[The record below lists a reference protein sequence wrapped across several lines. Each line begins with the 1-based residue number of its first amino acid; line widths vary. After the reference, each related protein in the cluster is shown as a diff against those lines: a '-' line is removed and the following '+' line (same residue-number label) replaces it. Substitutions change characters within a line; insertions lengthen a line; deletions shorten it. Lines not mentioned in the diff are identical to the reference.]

1 MSSFSDNT
9 SERRIFCQLLNISLP
24 IWPICHI
31 CLCLCLCL
39 VNLSLLDTQYKFANL
54 SLKQSAILHQESIN
68 GKGRRLVKLGLTDQ
82 QRCPQQG
89 HGILWPFLLFKHQIQ
104 LRYGIEEHPSPSH
117 PPTPTQTE
125 RHRSLKCSEEQG
137 GPMRFGLSRSSL
149 ISRYT
154 GTPNCRFL

>member
-39 VNLSLLDTQYKFANL
+39 CFVNLSLLDTQYKFANL

-82 QRCPQQG
+82 QRCRQQE
-89 HGILWPFLLFKHQIQ
+89 F
-104 LRYGIEEHPSPSH
+104 
-117 PPTPTQTE
+117 
-125 RHRSLKCSEEQG
+125 
-137 GPMRFGLSRSSL
+137 FGLFSFSNTKYNFNMELRSTPPPL
-149 ISRYT
+149 IHQPPLRQNVT
-154 GTPNCRFL
+154 GVWNVQRSKEVPWDSGYPDPL